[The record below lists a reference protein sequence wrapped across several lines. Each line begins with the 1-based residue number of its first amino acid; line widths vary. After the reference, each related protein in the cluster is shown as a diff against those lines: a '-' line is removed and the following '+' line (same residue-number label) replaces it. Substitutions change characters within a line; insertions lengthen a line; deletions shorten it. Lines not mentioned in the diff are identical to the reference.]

1 MERAMLYWNHFSLFS
16 CNYCK
21 LYPNIIF
28 YSFSSVDYF
37 YVIFLNSNWSI
48 SWKVHGKSFYL
59 RSRHQG
65 CHFNHYVQA
74 KLHLPFFFFA
84 LLILKADDV
93 RVKEGRLWTV
103 PFYEKGCFG
112 DITIIFSESA
122 WSHYFTKFILQ
133 RTINGLHVDNA
144 IVLIST
150 FHFTSEPH
158 CVYLIGFFFYKL
170 LLL

>member
-1 MERAMLYWNHFSLFS
+1 M
-16 CNYCK
+16 
-21 LYPNIIF
+21 IIF

-158 CVYLIGFFFYKL
+158 CVYFCL
-170 LLL
+170 LYTSDAADDWLVV